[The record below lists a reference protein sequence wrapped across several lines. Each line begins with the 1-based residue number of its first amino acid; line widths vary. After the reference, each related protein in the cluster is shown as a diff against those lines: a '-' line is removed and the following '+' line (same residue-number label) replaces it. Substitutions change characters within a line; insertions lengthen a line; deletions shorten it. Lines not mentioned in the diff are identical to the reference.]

1 MRETMILG
9 VLFILVSFL
18 LGLSLSTLLSYPF
31 HRLERSLVAF
41 VMGHAVSIW
50 IAFIFALFLGSL
62 SSVSIL
68 LCIAISTG
76 VSVVLLGVTKQ
87 VGTWSSDT
95 LKQNWSASLLG
106 DKPAIVFFS
115 ALLLY
120 VLFMNWYGVFLPDA
134 AGNWYAFH
142 TVWADYPWHT
152 SLITSMV
159 YRDTFTFPLQN
170 PQFPGVQTHY
180 PFIFDFYSA
189 ILMKTGF
196 TLRTAILVPNICFHF
211 ALFGLLYYLVVRMTN
226 SKAAGMGATA
236 LFVLA
241 GFPSGLQKINI
252 HFLNPIYA
260 VIMPQRTAI
269 IGLAVSFV
277 VYLLLY
283 HALFSELGTGTRA
296 ARERHKEVFVAG
308 ALIGLLPYMH
318 AHSFMA
324 TGFVGLCLAGFML
337 LTRKDWRTSSF
348 FFLPLV
354 LLALPQVHLIR
365 GGISEGFFVFFP
377 GWADIIR
384 DTLIGYD
391 WSSAAAALSSAVKS
405 TLLVETFWALNAGG
419 LFILFVF
426 GFLKAKEEAR
436 IFSIPFLLLF
446 LLANLIKF
454 QPWYFDNYKLLLHW
468 LALTCAIAPVAFLWV
483 RELTGRRT
491 KMVVAVVLAAVLLG
505 SMIFGIVT
513 HTSMLEQRYVVWSG
527 DEIVMADW
535 LRANTPPDALFLTS
549 TSHNHPIPSLSGRAR
564 VMGYEGWLWS
574 HGIPWTEVNQ
584 RKADIKAMYE
594 GNYSLLQEYGV
605 DYICIG
611 PHERAFSQENRFELN
626 EPSFK
631 DEERFELIYDETL
644 TGSQWRIYRVITP
657 TTRTY

>member
-18 LGLSLSTLLSYPF
+18 LGLSLTFLLSYPF
-31 HRLERSLVAF
+31 HRAERGLVAF

-50 IAFIFALFLGSL
+50 IAFVFVIILGSL
-62 SSVSIL
+62 SLVGIL
-68 LCIAISTG
+68 SCIVIFAL
-76 VSVVLLGVTKQ
+76 VSVVLLGVSKQ
-87 VGTWSSDT
+87 AGTRGSDT
-95 LKQNWSASLLG
+95 LRQNWSARLLR
-106 DKPAIVFFS
+106 DKPAIAFFS

-170 PQFPGVQTHY
+170 PQFPGMQTHY

-196 TLRTAILVPNICFHF
+196 TLRSSILVPNICFQL
-211 ALFGLLYYLVVRMTN
+211 ALFGLLYYLAVRITN

-283 HALFSELGTGTRA
+283 HALFSVRGSETKA
-296 ARERHKEVFVAG
+296 ARERYKEFFVAG

-324 TGFVGLCLAGFML
+324 TGFVGLCLAVFML
-337 LTRKDWRTSSF
+337 LIRKDWRTMSF
-348 FFLPLV
+348 FFLPLL

-377 GWADIIR
+377 GWADTVR
-384 DTLIGYD
+384 DALLSYD
-391 WSSAAAALSSAVKS
+391 WSSAAASLSSAAKS

-426 GFLKAKEEAR
+426 GFLKAKEETR

-446 LLANLIKF
+446 VLANLIKF

-468 LALTCAIAPVAFLWV
+468 LAPTCAIAPLAFLWV

-491 KMVVAVVLAAVLLG
+491 KMVVAVVLAAVLFG

-513 HTSMLEQRYVVWSG
+513 HVSMLEQRYVVWSG
-527 DEIVMADW
+527 EEIAMADW
-535 LRANTPPDALFLTS
+535 LRANTPPDAIFLTG
-549 TSHNHPIPSLSGRAR
+549 TGHNHPIPSLTGRAR

-574 HGIPWTEVNQ
+574 HGILWASMND
-584 RKADIKAMYE
+584 RKAAMKAMYE

-605 DYICIG
+605 DYVCIG
-611 PHERAFSQENRFELN
+611 PYERGFANENGFELN
-626 EPSFK
+626 AQPFE
-631 DEERFELIYDETL
+631 DEDRFELIYDEVL
-644 TGSQWRIYRVITP
+644 NGWQWRIYRVITP
-657 TTRTY
+657 TSRTY